1 MEWTFRGVEIL
12 NINENSHV
20 LIFNS
25 ENFSAV
31 LKVITKVSLSTFHMD
46 NYASDEDVD
55 YDFDTQLIIQQSLQD
70 IPKPGTTQQAPE
82 DDSFHSFLS
91 TNCKKIVETLLIG
104 EEDALS
110 HLTEYQ
116 SAFEE
121 TDGIGWIPLHKAA
134 MQLNKNIL
142 EITLK
147 ASKPSVW
154 EQTTHNGETP
164 LFLAVSNCLLENAS
178 FLLLNGC
185 NPNAK
190 NFEGNSPLLTAVLQD
205 SYDMA
210 ALLISHGADVNLQCA
225 NKRTALHEAAKL
237 GRQNMVK
244 LLLASGAHA
253 DPQSSY
259 GFTPLALAAQSGH
272 TEIMKI
278 LLRKG
283 ANALGQASDSSS
295 ILLEAASG
303 GNPDSIALLL
313 EYGADANIPK
323 NSGHLPIH
331 VAADRGHLLA
341 LKILVPVTDVVA
353 IKQSGISP
361 VHCAAAGA
369 HPECLELLIQA
380 GFDVNFML
388 DQRIRK
394 HYDDHRKSALY
405 FAVSNGDLPSTKL
418 LLSAGALPNQDPV
431 NCLQIA
437 LRMGNYE
444 LISLLLRYGANV
456 NYFCR
461 VNPLHFP
468 SALQYTLKDEVMLRM
483 LLNYGYDTERC
494 FDCPHGDK
502 VHLFY
507 TFEGWTSTVIKDTMF
522 CEVITLSWLQ
532 HLSGKVVRVMLDYVD
547 QVQICSKLKAVLQKQ
562 ALWSEIHNILTNPR
576 SLKHLCRLKI
586 RKCMGRLH
594 LRCPVFMSFLPLP
607 NRLKAYILY
616 KEYDL
621 YGQGTFTGTW

>member
-1 MEWTFRGVEIL
+1 
-12 NINENSHV
+12 
-20 LIFNS
+20 
-25 ENFSAV
+25 
-31 LKVITKVSLSTFHMD
+31 MD
-46 NYASDEDVD
+46 NYTSDEDID
-55 YDFDTQLIIQQSLQD
+55 EDFDTQLIIQQSLQD
-70 IPKPGTTQQAPE
+70 IYKPGTAQHAPKDE
-82 DDSFHSFLS
+82 SLHSFLS
-91 TNCKKIVETLLIG
+91 ADYKKIVETIEKVG
-104 EEDALS
+104 KEDALS
-110 HLTEYQ
+110 HLTKYH
-116 SAFEE
+116 SAFGEADE
-121 TDGIGWIPLHKAA
+121 IGWIPLHKAA
-134 MQLNKNIL
+134 VQLNRKIL
-142 EITLK
+142 EITLS
-147 ASKPSVW
+147 ASDPSLW

-164 LFLAVSNCLLENAS
+164 LFLAVSSCLLENAT

-190 NFEGNSPLLTAVLQD
+190 NFEGNSPLLAAVLRD
-205 SYDMA
+205 CYDMA
-210 ALLISHGADVNLQCA
+210 ALLINYGADVNLRCA
-225 NKRTALHEAAKL
+225 NERTALHEAAKL
-237 GRQNMVK
+237 GREDMVK
-244 LLLASGAHA
+244 LMLVSGAHP
-253 DPQSSY
+253 DPQSTY

-272 TEIMKI
+272 TEIMEM

-283 ANALGQASDSSS
+283 KIFCLASDSSS

-303 GNPDSIALLL
+303 GNPDAVALLL

-341 LKILVPVTDVVA
+341 LKILIPVTDLAA

-369 HPECLELLIQA
+369 HPQCLELLIQA

-388 DQRIRK
+388 DQRINK

-405 FAVSNGDLPSTKL
+405 FAVSNSDLSSVKL

-444 LISLLLRYGANV
+444 LISLLLRHGANV

-502 VHLFY
+502 VHPSY
-507 TFEGWTSTVIKDTMF
+507 TVEGWTSTVIKDTKF

-547 QVQICSKLKAVLQKQ
+547 QVRICSKLKAVLQKQ
-562 ALWSEIHNILTNPR
+562 GIWSEIHFILTNPR

-607 NRLKAYILY
+607 NRLKAYVLY

-621 YGQGTFTGTW
+621 YGQGIFTGTW

>member
-1 MEWTFRGVEIL
+1 
-12 NINENSHV
+12 
-20 LIFNS
+20 
-25 ENFSAV
+25 
-31 LKVITKVSLSTFHMD
+31 MD
-46 NYASDEDVD
+46 YYPNDGDAEEDL
-55 YDFDTQLIIQQSLQD
+55 DTQLTIQRSLQD
-70 IPKPGTTQQAPE
+70 AHKPGAAQRAAE
-82 DDSFHSFLS
+82 DESFPSAVS
-91 TNCKKIVETLLIG
+91 AEYKKIVDSIEAG

-110 HLTEYQ
+110 QLAQHH
-116 SAFEE
+116 SAFDEA
-121 TDGIGWIPLHKAA
+121 DGMGWTPLHKAA
-134 MQLNKNIL
+134 AQLNKNIL

-147 ASKPSVW
+147 ASEARVW
-154 EQTTHNGETP
+154 ERRTEQGETP
-164 LFLAVSNCLLENAS
+164 LFLAVSHCLVENTG
-178 FLLLNGC
+178 FLLINGC
-185 NPNAK
+185 DPDAK
-190 NFEGNSPLLTAVLQD
+190 NFEGNSPLLTAVLRD
-205 SYDMA
+205 SYDVV
-210 ALLISHGADVNLQCA
+210 ALLISHRANVNLRCA
-225 NKRTALHEAAKL
+225 NERTALHEAAKL
-237 GRQNMVK
+237 GRRDMVK
-244 LLLASGAHA
+244 LLLASGAHPDA
-253 DPQSSY
+253 RSSY
-259 GFTPLALAAQSGH
+259 GFTPLALAAQGGH
-272 TEIMKI
+272 TEVMEM
-278 LLRKG
+278 LLQKG
-283 ANALGQASDSSS
+283 ANAHGQASDSSS
-295 ILLEAASG
+295 ILLEAARG
-303 GNPDSIALLL
+303 GNPDSVTLLL

-341 LKILVPVTDVVA
+341 LKMLVPVTNLAA

-369 HPECLELLIQA
+369 HPQCLELLIQA

-394 HYDDHRKSALY
+394 HYDDQRKSALY
-405 FAVSNGDLPSTKL
+405 FAVSNGDLSSVKL

-444 LISLLLRYGANV
+444 LISLLLRHGANV

-483 LLNYGYDTERC
+483 LLNYGYDIELC

-502 VHLFY
+502 VHPLY
-507 TFEGWTSTVIKDTMF
+507 SFEGWTSTVIKDTMF
-522 CEVITLSWLQ
+522 CEVMTLSWLQ

-562 ALWSEIHNILTNPR
+562 GIWSEIHFILTNPR
-576 SLKHLCRLKI
+576 PLKHLCRLKI

-607 NRLKAYILY
+607 NRLKAYVLY

-621 YGQGTFTGTW
+621 YGQGIFTGTW

>member
-1 MEWTFRGVEIL
+1 
-12 NINENSHV
+12 
-20 LIFNS
+20 
-25 ENFSAV
+25 
-31 LKVITKVSLSTFHMD
+31 MD
-46 NYASDEDVD
+46 SYTSDEDTD
-55 YDFDTQLIIQQSLQD
+55 EDFDTQLIIQQSLQD
-70 IPKPGTTQQAPE
+70 THQLRTTQQASADE
-82 DDSFHSFLS
+82 SFHSFLS
-91 TNCKKIVETLLIG
+91 SDYKKIIETLSIG
-104 EEDALS
+104 KEDALS
-110 HLTEYQ
+110 HLTKHH
-116 SAFEE
+116 SAFDEA
-121 TDGIGWIPLHKAA
+121 DGLGWLPLHKAA
-134 MQLNKNIL
+134 VQLNKNIL

-147 ASKPSVW
+147 ASKPSMW

-164 LFLAVSNCLLENAS
+164 LFLAVSTCLLENAH
-178 FLLLNGC
+178 FLLLSGC

-190 NFEGNSPLLTAVLQD
+190 NSEGNSPLLTAVLRN
-205 SYDMA
+205 SYEMA
-210 ALLISHGADVNLQCA
+210 ALLISSGADVNLQCT
-225 NKRTALHEAAKL
+225 NGRTALHEAARL
-237 GRQNMVK
+237 GRQGIAK
-244 LLLASGAHA
+244 LMLVSGAHP

-272 TEIMKI
+272 TEIMEM
-278 LLRKG
+278 LLQKG

-303 GNPDSIALLL
+303 GNPDSVALLL
-313 EYGADANIPK
+313 EHGADANIPK

-341 LKILVPVTDVVA
+341 LKILVPVTDLAA
-353 IKQSGISP
+353 IKRSGISP

-405 FAVSNGDLPSTKL
+405 FAVSNGDLSSVKL

-444 LISLLLRYGANV
+444 LISLLLRHGANV

-483 LLNYGYDTERC
+483 LLNYGYDIERC

-502 VHLFY
+502 VHPCY

-562 ALWSEIHNILTNPR
+562 GLWSEIHLILTNPR
-576 SLKHLCRLKI
+576 PLRHLCRLKI
-586 RKCMGRLH
+586 RQCMGRLR

-607 NRLKAYILY
+607 NRLKAYVLY

-621 YGQGTFTGTW
+621 YGQGIFTGTW

>member
-1 MEWTFRGVEIL
+1 M
-12 NINENSHV
+12 
-20 LIFNS
+20 
-25 ENFSAV
+25 
-31 LKVITKVSLSTFHMD
+31 FHMD
-46 NYASDEDVD
+46 HYTSDEDID
-55 YDFDTQLIIQQSLQD
+55 DDCDTQFIIQQSLQD
-70 IPKPGTTQQAPE
+70 VYKPGTTQHAPE
-82 DDSFHSFLS
+82 DKSFPPFLS
-91 TNCKKIVETLLIG
+91 ANYKKIVETIETG
-104 EEDALS
+104 KEDALS
-110 HLTEYQ
+110 HLTKYHY
-116 SAFEE
+116 AFDEA
-121 TDGIGWIPLHKAA
+121 DGIGWLPLHKAA
-134 MQLNKNIL
+134 VQLNTNIL
-142 EITLK
+142 EITFK
-147 ASKPSVW
+147 ASKPRTW

-164 LFLAVSNCLLENAS
+164 LFLAVSNCLLENVS

-185 NPNAK
+185 NPNTK
-190 NFEGNSPLLTAVLQD
+190 NFEGNSPLLTAVLRN
-205 SYDMA
+205 SCDMA
-210 ALLISHGADVNLQCA
+210 ALLISHGADVNLRCA
-225 NKRTALHEAAKL
+225 NERTALHEAAKL
-237 GRQNMVK
+237 GRKDVVK
-244 LLLASGAHA
+244 LLLVSGAHP

-259 GFTPLALAAQSGH
+259 GFTPLALAAQSGQI
-272 TEIMKI
+272 EIME
-278 LLRKG
+278 LLLQKG

-303 GNPDSIALLL
+303 GNPDSVTLLL

-323 NSGHLPIH
+323 SSGHLPIH

-341 LKILVPVTDVVA
+341 LKVLVPATDLAA

-361 VHCAAAGA
+361 VHCAAAGS
-369 HPECLELLIQA
+369 HPECLEFLIQA
-380 GFDVNFML
+380 GYDVNFML

-394 HYDDHRKSALY
+394 HYDDRRKSALY
-405 FAVSNGDLPSTKL
+405 FAVSNGDLPSVKL

-444 LISLLLRYGANV
+444 LISLLLRHGANV

-502 VHLFY
+502 IHPFY

-547 QVQICSKLKAVLQKQ
+547 QVQLCSKLKTVLQNQ
-562 ALWSEIHNILTNPR
+562 GLWSEINFILTNPR
-576 SLKHLCRLKI
+576 PLKHLCRLKI

-607 NRLKAYILY
+607 NRLKAYVLY

-621 YGQGTFTGTW
+621 YGQGTFTGIW

>member
-1 MEWTFRGVEIL
+1 MSLTPSSSFSRVYRIFTSRKLHSSHLKMRG
-12 NINENSHV
+12 
-20 LIFNS
+20 
-25 ENFSAV
+25 
-31 LKVITKVSLSTFHMD
+31 K
-46 NYASDEDVD
+46 EDV
-55 YDFDTQLIIQQSLQD
+55 
-70 IPKPGTTQQAPE
+70 
-82 DDSFHSFLS
+82 LS
-91 TNCKKIVETLLIG
+91 G
-104 EEDALS
+104 
-110 HLTEYQ
+110 LTKYH
-116 SAFEE
+116 SAFDEADE
-121 TDGIGWIPLHKAA
+121 MGWLPLHKAA
-134 MQLNKNIL
+134 VQLNKNIL

-164 LFLAVSNCLLENAS
+164 LFLAVNNCLLENVR

-190 NFEGNSPLLTAVLQD
+190 NVEGNSPLLTAVLQD
-205 SYDMA
+205 TYNMA
-210 ALLISHGADVNLQCA
+210 ALLISHGADVNLQCS
-225 NKRTALHEAAKL
+225 NERTALHEAARL
-237 GRQNMVK
+237 GRRDIVK
-244 LLLASGAHA
+244 LLLVSGAHP
-253 DPQSSY
+253 DPKSSY

-272 TEIMKI
+272 TKIME
-278 LLRKG
+278 LLLQKG

-303 GNPDSIALLL
+303 GKPDSVTLLL

-341 LKILVPVTDVVA
+341 LKILVPVTDVAA
-353 IKQSGISP
+353 IKRSGISP

-369 HPECLELLIQA
+369 HPKCLELLIQA

-405 FAVSNGDLPSTKL
+405 FAVSNCDLSSVKL

-444 LISLLLRYGANV
+444 LISLLLRHGANV
-456 NYFCR
+456 NYFCK

-468 SALQYTLKDEVMLRM
+468 SALQYALKDEVMLRM

-502 VHLFY
+502 VHPFY

-547 QVQICSKLKAVLQKQ
+547 QVRICSKLKAVLQKQ
-562 ALWSEIHNILTNPR
+562 RLWSEIHFILTNPR

-594 LRCPVFMSFLPLP
+594 LRCPIFMSFLPLP
-607 NRLKAYILY
+607 NRLKAYVLY

-621 YGQGTFTGTW
+621 YEQGIFTGTW

>member
-1 MEWTFRGVEIL
+1 
-12 NINENSHV
+12 
-20 LIFNS
+20 
-25 ENFSAV
+25 
-31 LKVITKVSLSTFHMD
+31 MD
-46 NYASDEDVD
+46 NYTSDEDTD
-55 YDFDTQLIIQQSLQD
+55 EDFDTQLIIQWSLQD
-70 IPKPGTTQQAPE
+70 VHRPGTTQQAPADE
-82 DDSFHSFLS
+82 SFHHFLRAEY
-91 TNCKKIVETLLIG
+91 KKIIETI
-104 EEDALS
+104 ETEDALS
-110 HLTEYQ
+110 HLTKYH
-116 SAFEE
+116 SAFDEA
-121 TDGIGWIPLHKAA
+121 DGMGWLPLHKAA
-134 MQLNKNIL
+134 VQLNKNIL

-164 LFLAVSNCLLENAS
+164 LFLAVSTCLLENAS

-190 NFEGNSPLLTAVLQD
+190 NSEGNSLLLTAVLRD
-205 SYDMA
+205 SYEMA
-210 ALLISHGADVNLQCA
+210 ALLIGYGADVNLRCT
-225 NKRTALHEAAKL
+225 NERTALHEAARL
-237 GRQNMVK
+237 GRQDIVK
-244 LLLASGAHA
+244 LILVSGAYP

-272 TEIMKI
+272 TEIMEMLLQKGKI
-278 LLRKG
+278 FYT
-283 ANALGQASDSSS
+283 ASDSSS

-303 GNPDSIALLL
+303 GNPDSVALLL
-313 EYGADANIPK
+313 EHGADANVPK

-341 LKILVPVTDVVA
+341 LKLLVPVTDLAA

-405 FAVSNGDLPSTKL
+405 FAVSNGDLSSVKL

-444 LISLLLRYGANV
+444 LVSLLLRHGANV

-502 VHLFY
+502 VHPCY

-562 ALWSEIHNILTNPR
+562 GLWSEIHFILTNPR
-576 SLKHLCRLKI
+576 PLRHLCRLKI
-586 RKCMGRLH
+586 RRCMGRLR

-607 NRLKAYILY
+607 NRLKAYVLY

-621 YGQGTFTGTW
+621 YGQGIFTGTW

>member
-1 MEWTFRGVEIL
+1 
-12 NINENSHV
+12 
-20 LIFNS
+20 
-25 ENFSAV
+25 
-31 LKVITKVSLSTFHMD
+31 MD
-46 NYASDEDVD
+46 NYTSDEDID
-55 YDFDTQLIIQQSLQD
+55 EDFDTQLIIQQSLQD
-70 IPKPGTTQQAPE
+70 IYKPGTAQHAPKDE
-82 DDSFHSFLS
+82 SFHSFLS
-91 TNCKKIVETLLIG
+91 ADYKKIVETIEKAG
-104 EEDALS
+104 KEDALS
-110 HLTEYQ
+110 HLTKYH
-116 SAFEE
+116 SAFDE
-121 TDGIGWIPLHKAA
+121 TDEIGWIPLHKAA
-134 MQLNKNIL
+134 VQLNRKIL
-142 EITLK
+142 EITLS
-147 ASKPSVW
+147 ASDPSLW

-164 LFLAVSNCLLENAS
+164 LFLAVSSCLLENAT

-190 NFEGNSPLLTAVLQD
+190 NFEGNSPLLTAVLRD
-205 SYDMA
+205 CYDMA
-210 ALLISHGADVNLQCA
+210 ALLINYGADVNLRCA
-225 NKRTALHEAAKL
+225 NERTALHEAAKL
-237 GRQNMVK
+237 GREDMVK
-244 LLLASGAHA
+244 LMLVSGAHP
-253 DPQSSY
+253 DPQSTY

-272 TEIMKI
+272 TEIMEM

-283 ANALGQASDSSS
+283 KIFCLASDSSS

-303 GNPDSIALLL
+303 GNPDAVALLL

-341 LKILVPVTDVVA
+341 LKILIPVTDLAA

-369 HPECLELLIQA
+369 HPQCLELLIQA

-388 DQRIRK
+388 DQRINK

-405 FAVSNGDLPSTKL
+405 FAVSNSDLSSVKL

-444 LISLLLRYGANV
+444 LISLLLRHGANV

-502 VHLFY
+502 VHPSY
-507 TFEGWTSTVIKDTMF
+507 TVEGWTSTVIKDTKF

-547 QVQICSKLKAVLQKQ
+547 QVRICSKLKAVLQKQ
-562 ALWSEIHNILTNPR
+562 GIWSEIHFILTNPR

-607 NRLKAYILY
+607 NRLKAYVLY

-621 YGQGTFTGTW
+621 YGQGIFTGTW

>member
-1 MEWTFRGVEIL
+1 
-12 NINENSHV
+12 
-20 LIFNS
+20 
-25 ENFSAV
+25 
-31 LKVITKVSLSTFHMD
+31 MD
-46 NYASDEDVD
+46 NHSSDEDTED
-55 YDFDTQLIIQQSLQD
+55 DLATQLTIQQSLQD
-70 IPKPGTTQQAPE
+70 AYRPGPHRAPE
-82 DDSFHSFLS
+82 QASLHSMLS
-91 TNCKKIVETLLIG
+91 TECQKIVETIEAG
-104 EEDALS
+104 QEEALS
-110 HLTEYQ
+110 QLARHP
-116 SAFEE
+116 SAFDEA
-121 TDGIGWIPLHKAA
+121 DGMGWTPLHKATV
-134 MQLNKNIL
+134 QLNKNIL

-147 ASKPSVW
+147 ASKASVW
-154 EQTTHNGETP
+154 EQTTQLGETP
-164 LFLAVSNCLLENAS
+164 LFLAVSSSLIENAS

-185 NPNAK
+185 DPNAR
-190 NFEGNSPLLTAVLQD
+190 NFEGNSPLLTAVLRD
-205 SYDMA
+205 CYDMA
-210 ALLISHGADVNLQCA
+210 SLLISHGANVNLRCA
-225 NKRTALHEAAKL
+225 NERTALHEAAKL
-237 GRQNMVK
+237 GRQDMVK
-244 LLLASGAHA
+244 LLLVSGAHP

-259 GFTPLALAAQSGH
+259 GFTPLALAAQGGH
-272 TEIMKI
+272 TAVME
-278 LLRKG
+278 LLLQKG
-283 ANALGQASDSSS
+283 ANAHGQASDSSS
-295 ILLEAASG
+295 ILLEAARG
-303 GNPDSIALLL
+303 GNPDSVALLL

-341 LKILVPVTDVVA
+341 LKKLIPVTNLVA
-353 IKQSGISP
+353 IKRSGISP

-369 HPECLELLIQA
+369 HSECLELLIQA

-388 DQRIRK
+388 DQKIRK
-394 HYDDHRKSALY
+394 HYDDQRKSALY
-405 FAVSNGDLPSTKL
+405 FAVSNGDLSSVKL

-437 LRMGNYE
+437 LRLGNYE
-444 LISLLLRYGANV
+444 LVSLLLRHGANV
-456 NYFCR
+456 NYFCK

-483 LLNYGYDTERC
+483 LLNYGYDTELC

-502 VHLFY
+502 AHPLY
-507 TFEGWTSTVIKDTMF
+507 SFEGWTSTVIKDTMF

-562 ALWSEIHNILTNPR
+562 GLWSEIHFILTNPR

-607 NRLKAYILY
+607 NRLKAYVLY

-621 YGQGTFTGTW
+621 YGQGIVTGSW

>member
-1 MEWTFRGVEIL
+1 
-12 NINENSHV
+12 
-20 LIFNS
+20 
-25 ENFSAV
+25 
-31 LKVITKVSLSTFHMD
+31 MD
-46 NYASDEDVD
+46 NYDSDEDTD
-55 YDFDTQLIIQQSLQD
+55 TDFDTQLVIHQSLLRD
-70 IPKPGTTQQAPE
+70 IYKLGATEHAP
-82 DDSFHSFLS
+82 DDNSFHSFLS
-91 TNCKKIVETLLIG
+91 ADYKKILKAIEAVKYSSYSPYNLCCISSKVMLSFCCLCTNFGGRIQQQYGLPC
-104 EEDALS
+104 EEEALS
-110 HLTEYQ
+110 HLTTCH
-116 SAFEE
+116 SAFDEA
-121 TDGIGWIPLHKAA
+121 DGIGWIPLHKAA
-134 MQLNKNIL
+134 VQLNKNIL
-142 EITLK
+142 EMTLR
-147 ASKPSVW
+147 ASKPSMW

-190 NFEGNSPLLTAVLQD
+190 NVEGNSPLLTAVLRD

-210 ALLISHGADVNLQCA
+210 ALLISRGADVNLRCA
-225 NKRTALHEAAKL
+225 NERTALHEAAKL
-237 GRQNMVK
+237 GRQDMVK
-244 LLLASGAHA
+244 LMLLSGAQP

-259 GFTPLALAAQSGH
+259 GFTPLALAAQGGH
-272 TEIMKI
+272 TEIME
-278 LLRKG
+278 LLLQKG
-283 ANALGQASDSSS
+283 ANAHVQASDASS
-295 ILLEAASG
+295 ILLEAARG
-303 GNPDSIALLL
+303 GNPDSVTLLL

-341 LKILVPVTDVVA
+341 LKMLVPVTDIAA

-369 HPECLELLIQA
+369 HSQCLELLIQA

-394 HYDDHRKSALY
+394 HYDDQRKSALY
-405 FAVSNGDLPSTKL
+405 FAVSNGDLSSVKL

-444 LISLLLRYGANV
+444 LINLLLRHGANV

-502 VHLFY
+502 VHRSH
-507 TFEGWTSTVIKDTMF
+507 TFEGWTPTVIKDTMF

-547 QVQICSKLKAVLQKQ
+547 QVQICSKLKDVLQKQ
-562 ALWSEIHNILTNPR
+562 RLWSEIHFIMTNPR

>member
-1 MEWTFRGVEIL
+1 M
-12 NINENSHV
+12 
-20 LIFNS
+20 
-25 ENFSAV
+25 
-31 LKVITKVSLSTFHMD
+31 FHMD
-46 NYASDEDVD
+46 NYISGEDTD
-55 YDFDTQLIIQQSLQD
+55 DDFDIQLTIQQSLQSLQG
-70 IPKPGTTQQAPE
+70 PGTAQQPPADE
-82 DDSFHSFLS
+82 SFGSFLS
-91 TNCKKIVETLLIG
+91 ADCKKIVETIAAG
-104 EEDALS
+104 EADALS
-110 HLTEYQ
+110 HLTKYH

-121 TDGIGWIPLHKAA
+121 ADGTGWLPLHKAA
-134 MQLNKNIL
+134 VQLNKNIL

-154 EQTTHNGETP
+154 EQTTHKGETP

-178 FLLLNGC
+178 FLLLNGY

-190 NFEGNSPLLTAVLQD
+190 NFEGNSPLLTAVVRD

-210 ALLISHGADVNLQCA
+210 SLLVSHGADVNLRCA
-225 NKRTALHEAAKL
+225 NERTVLHEAAKL
-237 GRQNMVK
+237 GRQDMVK
-244 LLLASGAHA
+244 LMLASGAQP
-253 DPQSSY
+253 DPQSSC
-259 GFTPLALAAQSGH
+259 GLTPLALAAQCGH
-272 TEIMKI
+272 TEVME
-278 LLRKG
+278 LLLQKG
-283 ANALGQASDSSS
+283 ANPLGQASDSSS

-303 GNPDSIALLL
+303 GNPDSVTLLL
-313 EYGADANIPK
+313 GHGADANVPK

-341 LKILVPVTDVVA
+341 LKVLVPVTDFTA

-369 HPECLELLIQA
+369 HPQCLELLIQA

-405 FAVSNGDLPSTKL
+405 FAVSNGDLSSVKL

-444 LISLLLRYGANV
+444 LISLLLRHGANV

-494 FDCPHGDK
+494 FDCPHGNK
-502 VHLFY
+502 VHPFY
-507 TFEGWTSTVIKDTMF
+507 TCDGWTPTVIKDTMF

-562 ALWSEIHNILTNPR
+562 GLWSEIHSILTNPR

-607 NRLKAYILY
+607 NRLKAYVLY

-621 YGQGTFTGTW
+621 YGQGILTGTW

>member
-1 MEWTFRGVEIL
+1 
-12 NINENSHV
+12 
-20 LIFNS
+20 
-25 ENFSAV
+25 
-31 LKVITKVSLSTFHMD
+31 MD
-46 NYASDEDVD
+46 NYTSDEDLD
-55 YDFDTQLIIQQSLQD
+55 MDFDTQLIIQQSLQD
-70 IPKPGTTQQAPE
+70 ICKPGTAEQAPE
-82 DDSFHSFLS
+82 NERL
-91 TNCKKIVETLLIG
+91 KG
-104 EEDALS
+104 EEDALL
-110 HLTEYQ
+110 HLTKYG
-116 SAFEE
+116 SAFDEADE
-121 TDGIGWIPLHKAA
+121 IGRLPLHKAA
-134 MQLNKNIL
+134 VQLNTNIL

-164 LFLAVSNCLLENAS
+164 LFLAVSNCLLENAT

-190 NFEGNSPLLTAVLQD
+190 NFEGNSPLLTAVLHD

-210 ALLISHGADVNLQCA
+210 SLLIRHGADVNLQCA
-225 NKRTALHEAAKL
+225 NERTALHEAARL
-237 GRQNMVK
+237 GRRDLVK
-244 LLLASGAHA
+244 LMLVSGAHP

-259 GFTPLALAAQSGH
+259 GFTPLALAAQ
-272 TEIMKI
+272 
-278 LLRKG
+278 R
-283 ANALGQASDSSS
+283 ANARGQASDSSS

-303 GNPDSIALLL
+303 GNPDSVTLLL
-313 EYGADANIPK
+313 EYGADANVPK

-341 LKILVPVTDVVA
+341 LKILIPVTNFAA
-353 IKQSGISP
+353 IKRSGISP

-394 HYDDHRKSALY
+394 HYDDQRKSALY
-405 FAVSNGDLPSTKL
+405 FAVSNGDLSSVKL

-444 LISLLLRYGANV
+444 LISLLLRHGANV
-456 NYFCR
+456 NYFCK

-502 VHLFY
+502 VHRIY
-507 TFEGWTSTVIKDTMF
+507 DFEGWTSTVIKDT
-522 CEVITLSWLQ
+522 L
-532 HLSGKVVRVMLDYVD
+532 
-547 QVQICSKLKAVLQKQ
+547 
-562 ALWSEIHNILTNPR
+562 
-576 SLKHLCRLKI
+576 I

-594 LRCPVFMSFLPLP
+594 LCCPVFMSFLPLP
-607 NRLKAYILY
+607 NRLKAYVLY

-621 YGQGTFTGTW
+621 YGEGIFTGTW

>member
-1 MEWTFRGVEIL
+1 
-12 NINENSHV
+12 
-20 LIFNS
+20 
-25 ENFSAV
+25 
-31 LKVITKVSLSTFHMD
+31 MD
-46 NYASDEDVD
+46 NYTSDEDTD
-55 YDFDTQLIIQQSLQD
+55 EDFDTQLIIQWSLQD
-70 IPKPGTTQQAPE
+70 VHRPGTTQQAPADE
-82 DDSFHSFLS
+82 SFHHFLRAEY
-91 TNCKKIVETLLIG
+91 KKIIETIETG
-104 EEDALS
+104 KEDALS
-110 HLTEYQ
+110 HLTKYH
-116 SAFEE
+116 SAFDEA
-121 TDGIGWIPLHKAA
+121 DGLGWLPLHKAA
-134 MQLNKNIL
+134 VQLNKNIL

-164 LFLAVSNCLLENAS
+164 LFLAVSTCLLENAS

-190 NFEGNSPLLTAVLQD
+190 NSEGNSLLLT
-205 SYDMA
+205 
-210 ALLISHGADVNLQCA
+210 
-225 NKRTALHEAAKL
+225 
-237 GRQNMVK
+237 
-244 LLLASGAHA
+244 
-253 DPQSSY
+253 
-259 GFTPLALAAQSGH
+259 
-272 TEIMKI
+272 
-278 LLRKG
+278 G
-283 ANALGQASDSSS
+283 ANALAQASDSSS

-303 GNPDSIALLL
+303 GNPDSVALLL
-313 EYGADANIPK
+313 EHGADANVPK

-341 LKILVPVTDVVA
+341 LKLLVPVTDLAA

-405 FAVSNGDLPSTKL
+405 FAVSNGDLSSVKL

-444 LISLLLRYGANV
+444 LVSLLLRHGANV

-502 VHLFY
+502 VHPCY

-562 ALWSEIHNILTNPR
+562 GLWSEIHFILTNPR
-576 SLKHLCRLKI
+576 PLRHLCRLKI
-586 RKCMGRLH
+586 RRCMGRLR

-607 NRLKAYILY
+607 NRLKAYVLY

-621 YGQGTFTGTW
+621 YGQGIFTGTW

>member
-1 MEWTFRGVEIL
+1 MKTQMRTWIPSSSSSRAYRTFTGRGRH
-12 NINENSHV
+12 SRH
-20 LIFNS
+20 
-25 ENFSAV
+25 
-31 LKVITKVSLSTFHMD
+31 
-46 NYASDEDVD
+46 
-55 YDFDTQLIIQQSLQD
+55 LQ
-70 IPKPGTTQQAPE
+70 TTG
-82 DDSFHSFLS
+82 
-91 TNCKKIVETLLIG
+91 K
-104 EEDALS
+104 EDALS
-110 HLTEYQ
+110 RLTKFH
-116 SAFEE
+116 SAFAEA
-121 TDGIGWIPLHKAA
+121 DGAGWLPLHKAA
-134 MQLNKNIL
+134 VQLNKNIL
-142 EITLK
+142 QITLK
-147 ASKPSVW
+147 ASKPSAW

-164 LFLAVSNCLLENAS
+164 LFLAVSTCLLENAR

-185 NPNAK
+185 NPDAK
-190 NFEGNSPLLTAVLQD
+190 NSEGNSPLLTAVLRD
-205 SYDMA
+205 SYEMA
-210 ALLISHGADVNLQCA
+210 ALLISYGADVNLRCT
-225 NKRTALHEAAKL
+225 NERTALHEAAKL
-237 GRQNMVK
+237 GRQDIVK
-244 LLLASGAHA
+244 LMLVSGAHP

-272 TEIMKI
+272 IEIMEM
-278 LLRKG
+278 LLQKG
-283 ANALGQASDSSS
+283 ANALGQASDSAS

-303 GNPDSIALLL
+303 GNPDCLTLLL
-313 EYGADANIPK
+313 EHGADANIPK

-341 LKILVPVTDVVA
+341 LKILVPVTDPVA

-405 FAVSNGDLPSTKL
+405 FAVSNGDLSSVKL

-444 LISLLLRYGANV
+444 LINLLLRHGANV

-494 FDCPHGDK
+494 FDCPHGNK
-502 VHLFY
+502 VHPCY
-507 TFEGWTSTVIKDTMF
+507 TFEGWTPTVIKDTMF

-547 QVQICSKLKAVLQKQ
+547 QVRICSKLKAVLQKQ
-562 ALWSEIHNILTNPR
+562 GLWSEIHFILTNPR
-576 SLKHLCRLKI
+576 PLRHLCRLKI
-586 RKCMGRLH
+586 RQCMGRLR

-607 NRLKAYILY
+607 NRLKAYVLY

-621 YGQGTFTGTW
+621 YEQGIFTGPW

>member
-1 MEWTFRGVEIL
+1 MMT
-12 NINENSHV
+12 
-20 LIFNS
+20 LIPSSSFNRVYRIFTS
-25 ENFSAV
+25 QE
-31 LKVITKVSLSTFHMD
+31 L
-46 NYASDEDVD
+46 
-55 YDFDTQLIIQQSLQD
+55 
-70 IPKPGTTQQAPE
+70 
-82 DDSFHSFLS
+82 HSRHLRMR
-91 TNCKKIVETLLIG
+91 G
-104 EEDALS
+104 EEGALS
-110 HLTEYQ
+110 HLAKYC
-116 SAFEE
+116 SAFDEADE
-121 TDGIGWIPLHKAA
+121 IGWLPLHKAA
-134 MQLNKNIL
+134 VQLNNNIL

-147 ASKPSVW
+147 ASKPNVW
-154 EQTTHNGETP
+154 EQTTHKGETP

-190 NFEGNSPLLTAVLQD
+190 NFEGNSLLLTAVIRD

-210 ALLISHGADVNLQCA
+210 ALLIRHGADVNMRCA
-225 NKRTALHEAAKL
+225 NERTALHEAAKL
-237 GRQNMVK
+237 GRLDMVK
-244 LLLASGAHA
+244 LMLVSGAHP

-272 TEIMKI
+272 TKIMEI
-278 LLRKG
+278 LLQKG

-303 GNPDSIALLL
+303 GNPDSVTLLL

-341 LKILVPVTDVVA
+341 LKTLVAVTDFAA

-369 HPECLELLIQA
+369 HPQCLELLIQA

-405 FAVSNGDLPSTKL
+405 FAVSNGDLSSVKL

-437 LRMGNYE
+437 LRLGNYE
-444 LISLLLRYGANV
+444 LVSLLLRHGANV

-502 VHLFY
+502 VHRVH

-547 QVQICSKLKAVLQKQ
+547 QVRICSKLKAVLQTQ
-562 ALWSEIHNILTNPR
+562 GLWSDIHNILSNPR

-607 NRLKAYILY
+607 NRLKAYVLY

-621 YGQGTFTGTW
+621 YGQGIFTGT

>member
-1 MEWTFRGVEIL
+1 
-12 NINENSHV
+12 
-20 LIFNS
+20 
-25 ENFSAV
+25 
-31 LKVITKVSLSTFHMD
+31 MD
-46 NYASDEDVD
+46 NYTSDEDTD
-55 YDFDTQLIIQQSLQD
+55 EDFDTQFIIQQSLQD
-70 IPKPGTTQQAPE
+70 IYKPGTAQHAPKDE
-82 DDSFHSFLS
+82 SSHSFLS
-91 TNCKKIVETLLIG
+91 ADYKKIVGTIEKAG
-104 EEDALS
+104 KEDALS
-110 HLTEYQ
+110 HLTKCH
-116 SAFEE
+116 SAFDEADE
-121 TDGIGWIPLHKAA
+121 IGWIPLHKAA
-134 MQLNKNIL
+134 VQLNKKIL
-142 EITLK
+142 EITLS
-147 ASKPSVW
+147 ASDPSLW

-164 LFLAVSNCLLENAS
+164 LFLAVSSCLLENAT

-190 NFEGNSPLLTAVLQD
+190 NFEGNSPLLTAVLRD

-210 ALLISHGADVNLQCA
+210 ALLINYGADVNLRCA
-225 NKRTALHEAAKL
+225 NERTALHEAAKL
-237 GRQNMVK
+237 GREDMVK
-244 LLLASGAHA
+244 LMLVSGAHP
-253 DPQSSY
+253 DPQSTY

-272 TEIMKI
+272 TEIMEMLLQKGKI
-278 LLRKG
+278 FCL
-283 ANALGQASDSSS
+283 ASDSSS

-303 GNPDSIALLL
+303 GNPDAVALLL

-341 LKILVPVTDVVA
+341 LKILIPVTDLAA

-369 HPECLELLIQA
+369 HPQCLELLIQA

-388 DQRIRK
+388 DQRVSK
-394 HYDDHRKSALY
+394 HYDDHRKSALH
-405 FAVSNGDLPSTKL
+405 FAVSNSDLSSVKL

-444 LISLLLRYGANV
+444 LISLLLRHGANV

-483 LLNYGYDTERC
+483 LLNYGYDTQRC

-502 VHLFY
+502 VHPSY
-507 TFEGWTSTVIKDTMF
+507 TVEGWTSTVIKDTKF

-547 QVQICSKLKAVLQKQ
+547 QVRICSKLKAVLQKQ
-562 ALWSEIHNILTNPR
+562 GIWSEIHFILTNPR

-607 NRLKAYILY
+607 NRLKAYVLY

-621 YGQGTFTGTW
+621 YGQGIFTGTW